1 MQWAEQCLLEI
12 HIHLDGH
19 VHTALFKMDNQKTYF
34 IAQGTLINVVW
45 QLTWEGDLGENE
57 YTYICG

>member
-19 VHTALFKMDNQKTYF
+19 VHTALFKMDNQKDLLYSPGNS
-34 IAQGTLINVVW
+34 AQCCVVAYKVPRNPG
-45 QLTWEGDLGENE
+45 LPREEH
-57 YTYICG
+57 